1 MGLYRLEDG
10 SGLVA
15 SLLAV
20 QRQTV
25 LHYADAA
32 ARDAQVHNP
41 VYGTLSFLDFDR
53 EIQVVEHALE
63 QGERALDVHAHR

>member
-41 VYGTLSFLDFDR
+41 VYGTLSFLESTGTFQWWNR
-53 EIQVVEHALE
+53 ECYCSKS
-63 QGERALDVHAHR
+63 